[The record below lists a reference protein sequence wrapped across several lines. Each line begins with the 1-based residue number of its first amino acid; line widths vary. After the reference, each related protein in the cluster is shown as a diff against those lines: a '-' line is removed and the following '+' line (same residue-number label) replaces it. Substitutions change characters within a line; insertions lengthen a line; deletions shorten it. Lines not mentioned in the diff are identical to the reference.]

1 MCLFP
6 KSPPF
11 HLQILHTYK
20 QTLDPKFMANY
31 RERER
36 GRERDR
42 WSRQEH
48 ELHRRKGE
56 RWAQRRRK
64 RRGDPRGVEVVVHL
78 QAWLCLVFHWCLHPN
93 SIFLLLLLLYLFR
106 FLPLLLFFT
115 IICLQLLTRA
125 KPPTSTSK
133 YGCDLCKT
141 SKFQYNPS
149 KLYKCHCKILRFKCL
164 CKKESIT
171 CY

>member
-36 GRERDR
+36 GRERNW

-48 ELHRRKGE
+48 ELHRRQGE
-56 RWAQRRRK
+56 RWAQLRRK
-64 RRGDPRGVEVVVHL
+64 RRGDPRRVEVVVHL
-78 QAWLCLVFHWCLHPN
+78 QAWLCLVVHRCLHPN
-93 SIFLLLLLLYLFR
+93 SIFLLLLLYLFR

-115 IICLQLLTRA
+115 IICPQLLTRA
-125 KPPTSTSK
+125 KPPTPTSK

-149 KLYKCHCKILRFKCL
+149 KLYKCHCKILRFAFAKR
-164 CKKESIT
+164 KVSHVT
-171 CY
+171 NY